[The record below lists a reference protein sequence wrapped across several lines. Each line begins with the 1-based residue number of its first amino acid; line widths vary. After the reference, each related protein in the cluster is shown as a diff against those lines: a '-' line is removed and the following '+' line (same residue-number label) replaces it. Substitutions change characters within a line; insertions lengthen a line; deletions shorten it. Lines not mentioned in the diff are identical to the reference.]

1 MKIPKKGNL
10 IIITL
15 LLGIVLLSCIICH
28 YYYDK
33 MINKEKFYN
42 TGSLPIGTYYIESK
56 KYPGKFLI
64 IPQSDG
70 DYYSIVREGSDTN
83 YTYHIDTKEEKLGF
97 LELKIGQHDKS
108 TVQITESSSKHIN
121 FYIENTSD
129 SVRNKTQT
137 IYLLDNNTLT
147 ITNSDNKVLDGGKY
161 GFTYQTN
168 SDGSYVFKVKDYAKM
183 VTNPTTT
190 ASAASQTATERAT
203 QIPIELPEG
212 LNKYLSMDASNVPYY
227 PVTNTKSHLGKVS
240 IVDYITDSEKFY
252 FYNVNHFPVVSFL
265 FEKVNNYYYQND
277 EKYNRINKP
286 KLYISNV
293 VQGDELKL
301 YNDSVGKLE
310 IFYLDLVDKSHGLK
324 VNYNNDIV
332 KIAQNNKYWSID
344 KKGFIRCNT
353 TKKNGTSFKL
363 SEYDDNTNDVR
374 PTVASADYK
383 RQYYLQDI
391 NTGNFLTINPEGEL
405 LMSYDHYKESKKT
418 QDNIDKRVILN
429 LEPVQNKAILDMH
442 DYADTEMEIIND
454 NIRNC
459 INETF
464 KYLIYPRHY
473 TRQEIL
479 EEHHVKQ
486 SKTEFLFDPER
497 AYCFKKNITNSEGLS
512 VTQYLSYYTTQEQ
525 QKQEKKAAAEAA
537 KEAAKAEA
545 EAQAK
550 IQSRQQAVDIA
561 NRDLTAGLGNIEAEI
576 TLTELEQTEKAVD
589 DIDSIVFD
597 TESELSATIE
607 NAISD
612 IKKTKIVTVK
622 YQIRYFENAK
632 TLVKLA
638 IDVSKFAAAA
648 VHTFKTAAT
657 STDAAVVD
665 AAAISAADAATDAT
679 DAADAAISASAAAS
693 AAESDYIDTVN
704 KLKNI
709 LNSAHELARATYITI
724 NAGDDTAFDTAK
736 NTATSAIQV
745 ANKVLTDANE
755 YTDKLINDNTF
766 TSSKQSAS
774 EDIKKFITDIESKVG
789 SLSDALTKLSESI
802 TKAPTTTAATVAAP
816 TEAAA
821 DAATDPTTLTNEYRF
836 RIVQDEFGFFMFESL
851 HYRESKNVKGKYFKH
866 KNDILMGFEDYK
878 SYDTDK
884 NTLKTF
890 KFDIKVRDTSDDIYT
905 YDIYTVDFDDNT
917 KRYKRKSIINNL
929 EQINILPV
937 SYEIYKYKPVDTT
950 DNNLLQEQRISSVTG
965 LNEQEQLY
973 IYKGISLNVNFS
985 GQNDSSTKEKEFNH
999 IDFFPRFKP
1008 EIYEGMRI
1016 TGEDNS
1022 EFIGSLYKEHHKPL
1036 SLSKLIPENTKI
1048 CVNPNMTIQ
1057 FQIKSNKINNYY
1069 KKTTNLQGH
1078 YELRT
1083 RQTNNNF
1090 TCKDIQKLNLL
1101 RLIEVDGNYIIT
1113 SSTDLK
1119 YKKSVYKCP
1128 CDCFDTD
1135 VLDADKGLRK
1145 LNRFTKQGLNGVLN
1159 SVDGILSE
1167 RTKDMT
1173 EIRTVVD
1180 GLLNRPLNTQ
1190 FEIYETNNLIDTNP
1204 YSNKDEVDNYYR
1216 EKAMEGYQNMF
1227 DDYDFDTMFN
1237 KDVIDLFKG
1246 EYKIFPGQFILLED
1260 CKLVIDSNYVSINK
1274 YDYPIIKFQYNSTKR
1289 IESPYKN
1296 FLAIQFT
1303 IVNTDNR
1310 ISDYETRQ
1318 IIKLLETLGLKTPNY
1333 IYISKHGVQLDND
1346 NMQIHYKFSDRQYST
1361 LFQMYKIK

>member
-1 MKIPKKGNL
+1 MKIKIPKKGNL

-33 MINKEKFYN
+33 MINKEKFDN
-42 TGSLPIGTYYIESK
+42 TGSLSVGTYYIESK

-64 IPQSDG
+64 IPQFDN
-70 DYYSIVREGSDTN
+70 DYYSIKKVENIGNIDTDD
-83 YTYHIDTKEEKLGF
+83 TYHIDTKKEKLGF

-108 TVQITESSSKHIN
+108 TVQIDIDSDNIN
-121 FYIENTSD
+121 ITNNINP
-129 SVRNKTQT
+129 NKTQT

-147 ITNSDNKVLDGGKY
+147 ITNSSPKVLDDDKY
-161 GFTYQTN
+161 AFTYNPSPN
-168 SDGSYVFKVKDYAKM
+168 SDGSYVFKVKDYVKM
-183 VTNPTTT
+183 VTDPTTT
-190 ASAASQTATERAT
+190 AAEPTTTAAASQTPGAT
-203 QIPIELPEG
+203 QIPIDLVSSE

-227 PVTNTKSHLGKVS
+227 PVTDTKSHLGKVT

-252 FYNVNHFPVVSFL
+252 FYDKNHFPVVSFS
-265 FEKVNNYYYQND
+265 FEKVDNYYYQND

-310 IFYLDLVDKSHGLK
+310 IFYLDLVDKSRGLNNETYK
-324 VNYNNDIV
+324 NDIV
-332 KIAQNNKYWSID
+332 KIAQNNKYWTID

-363 SEYDDNTNDVR
+363 SEYDDNT
-374 PTVASADYK
+374 TGK

-391 NTGNFLTINPEGEL
+391 DTGNFLTINPEGEL
-405 LMSYDHYKESKKT
+405 LMSYDHYKESKET

-429 LEPVQNKAILDMH
+429 LEPVEKYAILDMH
-442 DYADTEMEIIND
+442 DYADTEMNNINN
-454 NIRNC
+454 NIKEC
-459 INETF
+459 INKTF

-497 AYCFKKNITNSEGLS
+497 AYCFKKNK
-512 VTQYLSYYTTQEQ
+512 YFSYNTSIDVAKKLASLIKKVE
-525 QKQEKKAAAEAA
+525 EKAAAEN
-537 KEAAKAEA
+537 AAKAA
-545 EAQAK
+545 AAK
-550 IQSRQQAVDIA
+550 
-561 NRDLTAGLGNIEAEI
+561 
-576 TLTELEQTEKAVD
+576 
-589 DIDSIVFD
+589 
-597 TESELSATIE
+597 
-607 NAISD
+607 
-612 IKKTKIVTVK
+612 
-622 YQIRYFENAK
+622 
-632 TLVKLA
+632 
-638 IDVSKFAAAA
+638 AAAA
-648 VHTFKTAAT
+648 KAADKEVEEAVSATMTYTASIATTALTAATALAAATIAATAAT
-657 STDAAVVD
+657 SET
-665 AAAISAADAATDAT
+665 
-679 DAADAAISASAAAS
+679 
-693 AAESDYIDTVN
+693 
-704 KLKNI
+704 
-709 LNSAHELARATYITI
+709 R
-724 NAGDDTAFDTAK
+724 TAQKALEDEQ
-736 NTATSAIQV
+736 TS
-745 ANKVLTDANE
+745 T
-755 YTDKLINDNTF
+755 TP
-766 TSSKQSAS
+766 
-774 EDIKKFITDIESKVG
+774 IESF
-789 SLSDALTKLSESI
+789 
-802 TKAPTTTAATVAAP
+802 
-816 TEAAA
+816 
-821 DAATDPTTLTNEYRF
+821 TLTNKFRF
-836 RIVQDEFGFFMFESL
+836 RIVQDEFGFYMFESL
-851 HYRESKNVKGKYFKH
+851 GYKDSKNVKGKYLKH
-866 KNDILMGFEDYK
+866 KNDKIVGFEDYK

-884 NTLKTF
+884 EYLKTF
-890 KFDIKVRDTSDDIYT
+890 KFDIKVRDTNEYIYK
-905 YDIYTVDFDDNT
+905 YDIYTVVIDSIT
-917 KRYKRKSIINNL
+917 KKYTRKSKIGNL
-929 EQINILPV
+929 GQINILPV
-937 SYEIYKYKPVDTT
+937 SYEIYKYKNASSLGNSLLKEVRVDEDET
-950 DNNLLQEQRISSVTG
+950 LF
-965 LNEQEQLY
+965 
-973 IYKGISLNVNFS
+973 IYQGISLNLNFS
-985 GQNDSSTKEKEFNH
+985 GESTSNTKEKEFNH
-999 IDFFPRFKP
+999 TEFFPRFKP

-1048 CVNPNMTIQ
+1048 CVHPAMNFRDETGQ
-1057 FQIKSNKINNYY
+1057 VKQIKSNKINNYY
-1069 KKTTNLQGH
+1069 KQTTNLQNH
-1078 YELRT
+1078 YNS
-1083 RQTNNNF
+1083 RQTVQSNF

-1216 EKAMEGYQNMF
+1216 EKAMEGYQNML

-1260 CKLVIDSNYVSINK
+1260 CKLIIDSNYVSINK

-1310 ISDYETRQ
+1310 ISDYETKQ

-1346 NMQIHYKFSDRQYST
+1346 KMQIHYKFSDRQYST

>member
-1 MKIPKKGNL
+1 
-10 IIITL
+10 
-15 LLGIVLLSCIICH
+15 
-28 YYYDK
+28 
-33 MINKEKFYN
+33 MINKEKFDN
-42 TGSLPIGTYYIESK
+42 TGSLSEGTYYIESK

-64 IPQSDG
+64 IPQSDDG
-70 DYYSIVREGSDTN
+70 YYSIKKVENDESDDTDD
-83 YTYHIDTKEEKLGF
+83 TYHINTKEEKLGF
-97 LELKIGQHDKS
+97 LELKIGQHNGSK
-108 TVQITESSSKHIN
+108 VQITESPTKHIN
-121 FYIENTSD
+121 FYIENTSED
-129 SVRNKTQT
+129 ERNETQT

-147 ITNSDNKVLDGGKY
+147 ITNSTPKVLDDGKF
-161 GFTYQTN
+161 GFTYQSN
-168 SDGSYVFKVKDYAKM
+168 NDGSYVFKVKDYVKM

-190 ASAASQTATERAT
+190 AEEPTTTAAASQTPGAT
-203 QIPIELPEG
+203 QIPIDLVSSE

-227 PVTNTKSHLGKVS
+227 PVTDTKSHLGKVT

-252 FYNVNHFPVVSFL
+252 FYDKNHFPVVSFL
-265 FEKVNNYYYQND
+265 FEKVDNYYYQND
-277 EKYNRINKP
+277 EKYSRINKP

-310 IFYLDLVDKSHGLK
+310 IFYLDLVDKSRGLNNE
-324 VNYNNDIV
+324 NYKNDIV

-363 SEYDDNTNDVR
+363 SEYNDNRSD
-374 PTVASADYK
+374 K

-391 NTGNFLTINPEGEL
+391 DTGNFLTINPEGEL
-405 LMSYDHYKESKKT
+405 LMNYDHYKESKET

-429 LEPVQNKAILDMH
+429 LEPVEKYAILDMH
-442 DYADTEMEIIND
+442 DYADTEMNNINN
-454 NIRNC
+454 NIKEC
-459 INETF
+459 INKTF
-464 KYLIYPRHY
+464 NYLIYPRHY
-473 TRQEIL
+473 TIQERL

-497 AYCFKKNITNSEGLS
+497 AYCFKKNS
-512 VTQYLSYYTTQEQ
+512 VYLSFIEYDENKEKTKKKIIDRDTKLKDMEVAQNELQSAQFDLDRKSTQLAEANIFMQ
-525 QKQEKKAAAEAA
+525 NITDKMKKVKQYNLYFYGKLEETDEYISLKASLDEIEKKISDL
-537 KEAAKAEA
+537 KE
-545 EAQAK
+545 K
-550 IQSRQQAVDIA
+550 IEIKQNEVENKQIKVD
-561 NRDLTAGLGNIEAEI
+561 
-576 TLTELEQTEKAVD
+576 ELKR
-589 DIDSIVFD
+589 D
-597 TESELSATIE
+597 TEYQEVDVFETKSELT
-607 NAISD
+607 N
-612 IKKTKIVTVK
+612 
-622 YQIRYFENAK
+622 
-632 TLVKLA
+632 
-638 IDVSKFAAAA
+638 KF
-648 VHTFKTAAT
+648 
-657 STDAAVVD
+657 
-665 AAAISAADAATDAT
+665 
-679 DAADAAISASAAAS
+679 
-693 AAESDYIDTVN
+693 
-704 KLKNI
+704 
-709 LNSAHELARATYITI
+709 
-724 NAGDDTAFDTAK
+724 
-736 NTATSAIQV
+736 
-745 ANKVLTDANE
+745 
-755 YTDKLINDNTF
+755 
-766 TSSKQSAS
+766 
-774 EDIKKFITDIESKVG
+774 
-789 SLSDALTKLSESI
+789 
-802 TKAPTTTAATVAAP
+802 
-816 TEAAA
+816 
-821 DAATDPTTLTNEYRF
+821 RF
-836 RIVQDEFGFFMFESL
+836 RIVQDEFGFYMFESL
-851 HYRESKNVKGKYFKH
+851 GYKDSKNVKGKYLKH
-866 KNDILMGFEDYK
+866 KNDKIVGFEDYK

-884 NTLKTF
+884 NYLKTF
-890 KFDIKVRDTSDDIYT
+890 KFDIKVNDTSADIYT
-905 YDIYTVDFDDNT
+905 YDIYTVDINPET
-917 KRYKRKSIINNL
+917 KRYTSKSKIGNL
-929 EQINILPV
+929 GQINILPV

-950 DNNLLQEQRISSVTG
+950 NTSDNSLLKEKRV
-965 LNEQEQLY
+965 NEDETLY
-973 IYKGISLNVNFS
+973 IYRGISLNVDFTS
-985 GQNDSSTKEKEFNH
+985 GTDTNKKEFKH
-999 IDFFPRFKP
+999 IEFFPRFKP

-1016 TGEDNS
+1016 TGEDDS

-1048 CVNPNMTIQ
+1048 CVHPAMNFTYGTGQ
-1057 FQIKSNKINNYY
+1057 TKKIKSNKINNYY
-1069 KKTTNLQGH
+1069 YKETTNLQAH
-1078 YELRT
+1078 YVERVDDD
-1083 RQTNNNF
+1083 NNF

-1216 EKAMEGYQNMF
+1216 EKAMEGYQNML

-1260 CKLVIDSNYVSINK
+1260 CKLIIDSNYVSINK

-1310 ISDYETRQ
+1310 ISDYETKQ

-1346 NMQIHYKFSDRQYST
+1346 KMQIHYKFSDRQYST